1 MLRNYTTHVYSG
13 RANQN
18 PQRSN
23 TAKLA
28 VVGVY
33 AGVALVGLRLGGPA
47 GAGAAV
53 MAVPEVVTVP
63 ILLS

>member
-13 RANQN
+13 RSYQK
-18 PQRSN
+18 PQTRN